1 MRFRAAGSDLT
12 GASYDETVLRAIT
25 ATPSAFTSTGLTS
38 VDFGSSQFGLRSSEI
53 TLFNP
58 KSTGHKFAQ
67 YISYFYSTAS
77 NYRLYLGGFNN
88 QSATAADS
96 LSIICN
102 TGNFTGTIN
111 AYGYN

>member
-12 GASYDETVLRAIT
+12 GASYDETVTRTIT
-25 ATPSAFTSTGLTS
+25 GTVSGYTTTGGTSF
-38 VDFGSSQFGLRSSEI
+38 DFGSSQFGLRTSEI

-58 KSTGHKFAQ
+58 KTTGAKNGHQ
-67 YISYFYSTAS
+67 ISYFYSTAS
-77 NYRLYLGGFNN
+77 NYRLVLQGLSN
-88 QSATAADS
+88 QSGTAADS
-96 LSIICN
+96 LSIICS